1 MLSFLA
7 IALYTIIDVSHATD
21 ACGCNATAITG
32 FDLNEYLGIWQQITT
47 SFTFYEIFERSF
59 PLCIFANY
67 SANAD
72 GTVSVTNTGY
82 NSKGEKD
89 VARGTATH
97 PRAGVGS
104 FGVCGIKQRMPA
116 YTVNVFVGLFLWC
129 ACCAI

>member
-7 IALYTIIDVSHATD
+7 MALYTIIDVSHATD

-32 FDLNEYLGIWQQITT
+32 FDLNEYLGIWHQITT

-59 PLCIFANY
+59 PLCIYANY

-89 VARGTATH
+89 VARGTATQMDTVWKAAVAIL
-97 PRAGVGS
+97 RRTDYGS
-104 FGVCGIKQRMPA
+104 LSFQQQHDQ
-116 YTVNVFVGLFLWC
+116 
-129 ACCAI
+129 